1 MGRPRSRH
9 ASILDVAA
17 LAGVSAATVSRSLR
31 GQGKRLAH
39 HPPARAGRGQQ
50 LSYSASPHASGLASG
65 RTTTVGIV
73 APFIGRWYFANAVA
87 GAADALADAGY
98 DVLLYHLADVAARD
112 RFFERMP
119 LARRVDAVLTM
130 TMPLSEEHTLAL
142 RALDMPFV
150 TLGARLPGVPCV
162 RIDDAAAMRT
172 AVHHLLHQ
180 GHEQHRHDRGRRG
193 RPAVRLRLLRGPARW
208 LPRGAALGRA
218 GSASGAAG
226 RGRVRDRGRRTGDGG
241 ADGGPDAA
249 HRGRRR
255 VRRTGHRCAAHPAT
269 GQRGG
274 AGPRSRSSG
283 WTITRW
289 RRSSISRPS
298 PSPCASSAHGPPACC
313 SICSTARSPATWT
326 SSCPPG
332 SIVQGEHGR
341 AEGPPHR
348 RGLLTRAARGTVRP
362 TVIAATHSDR
372 PARSCR

>member
-1 MGRPRSRH
+1 MGRRDGHESRH

-31 GQGKRLAH
+31 GRGSVSPTTRQRVLDA
-39 HPPARAGRGQQ
+39 ARE

-87 GAADALADAGY
+87 GAADALAEAGY

-130 TMPLSEEHTLAL
+130 TMPLTEEHTLAL

-180 GHEQHRHDRGRRG
+180 GHEQIAMIAGVEDDRRFGFISST
-193 RPAVRLRLLRGPARW
+193 AR
-208 LPRGAALGRA
+208 RA
-218 GSASGAAG
+218 GYREALRSVGLHPRAGAAG
-226 RGRVRDRGRRTGDGG
+226 RGRVRDRGRRAGDGRADGG
-241 ADGGPDAA
+241 AHAA
-249 HRGRRR
+249 HRRRRR
-255 VRRTGHRCAAHPAT
+255 VRRAGHRRAAHAAA

-274 AGPRSRSSG
+274 AGPDLGGRDGRS
-283 WTITRW
+283 
-289 RRSSISRPS
+289 
-298 PSPCASSAHGPPACC
+298 
-313 SICSTARSPATWT
+313 
-326 SSCPPG
+326 
-332 SIVQGEHGR
+332 
-341 AEGPPHR
+341 
-348 RGLLTRAARGTVRP
+348 
-362 TVIAATHSDR
+362 
-372 PARSCR
+372 